1 MARSRIG
8 GTVGG
13 MDITQLLITVG
24 SVFGIVII
32 CALAI
37 VPSILSV
44 PMSESRRWPVEIDEP
59 TTGTASSTT
68 AAKAAETRERDLA
81 A

>member
-1 MARSRIG
+1 
-8 GTVGG
+8 

-37 VPSILSV
+37 VPSIPSV